1 MANIYI
7 YNRGGF
13 EGLEKEFLAD
23 KAIIRI
29 HNIKDKD
36 WYPEEEK
43 GALVLFFNDL
53 DYENLSFGEKM
64 IVKKTPV
71 LSNIFNLLYP
81 NPEYFTSDMAQK
93 TLKYISKNKT
103 KDFVIH
109 CEFGKSRS
117 VAIGKYINKR
127 YKHNV
132 QNRTDDEL
140 NIYNTL
146 VYKLLTE

>member
-13 EGLEKEFLAD
+13 EALEKEFLAD

-36 WYPEEEK
+36 WYSEEQ
-43 GALVLFFNDL
+43 GRLVLFFNDL
-53 DYENLSFGEKM
+53 DYENLNFAEKM
-64 IVKKTPV
+64 IVNKTPF
-71 LSNIFNLLYP
+71 LSNIFSLLYP
-81 NPEYFTSDMAQK
+81 NPEYFTHDMAAE
-93 TLKYISKNKT
+93 TLSFISKNKT

-117 VAIGKYINKR
+117 VAIGKYISKR
-127 YKHNV
+127 YKHHV
-132 QNRTDDEL
+132 DNRTKDEL
-140 NIYNTL
+140 KVYNTL
-146 VYKLLTE
+146 VYKLLGK